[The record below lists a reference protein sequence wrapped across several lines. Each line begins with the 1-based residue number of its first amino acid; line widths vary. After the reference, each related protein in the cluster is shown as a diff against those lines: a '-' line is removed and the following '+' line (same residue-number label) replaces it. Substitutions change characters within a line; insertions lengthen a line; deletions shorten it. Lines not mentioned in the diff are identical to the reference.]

1 MAKRRKPAMGG
12 VIELTEAQWARL
24 YQRLAQDY
32 EDEPSVILIRAKMRA
47 VLGFTVRRH
56 RVRDPRHQGMQ
67 PGWYH
72 EWICLDFYDEAK
84 KTMFLLK
91 YSDWIKDEK
100 HR

>member
-1 MAKRRKPAMGG
+1 MAAAMAKRRKPVMCG

-32 EDEPSVILIRAKMRA
+32 KDEPSVILIRAKMRA

-72 EWICLDFYDEAK
+72 EWICLDFFDAGLE
-84 KTMFLLK
+84 TWFRLK
-91 YSDWIKDEK
+91 YAEYIDE
-100 HR
+100 

>member
-1 MAKRRKPAMGG
+1 VGG
-12 VIELTEAQWARL
+12 GEAQDLVMKALRLTEQQWEKISAHL
-24 YQRLAQDY
+24 SQNY
-32 EDEPSVILIRAKMRA
+32 PNSVMLTRWKMRA

>member
-1 MAKRRKPAMGG
+1 MAAAMAKRRKPVMCG

-32 EDEPSVILIRAKMRA
+32 KDEPSVILIRAKMRA

-72 EWICLDFYDEAK
+72 EWMFLDFFDAGLEIW
-84 KTMFLLK
+84 FRLK
-91 YSDWIKDEK
+91 YAEYIDE
-100 HR
+100 